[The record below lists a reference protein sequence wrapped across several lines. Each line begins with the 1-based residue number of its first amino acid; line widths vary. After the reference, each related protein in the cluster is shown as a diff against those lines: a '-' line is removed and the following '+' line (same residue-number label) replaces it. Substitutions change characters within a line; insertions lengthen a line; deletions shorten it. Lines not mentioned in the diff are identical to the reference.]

1 MDKLHGGNETENT
14 SNMTSTDN
22 VRTEVDTLMHIF
34 CPRTGSGVPCLDPW
48 RRGCAVFFFPIW
60 HTLQDS
66 VLVIVD
72 TLPLFRQI
80 NISKP

>member
-48 RRGCAVFFFPIW
+48 RRGCAVLFFSNLAYTPR
-60 HTLQDS
+60 
-66 VLVIVD
+66 
-72 TLPLFRQI
+72 FRTCHCRY
-80 NISKP
+80 SSFV